1 MLWSMKIVTLD
12 TLPLETVIATFNEAF
27 ADYAVPFTL
36 DRERF
41 LNMQNRRG
49 FRADLSVGTV
59 DDERLV
65 AISLTGF
72 GSWLGAPA
80 GYGSGTGVIPAARNR
95 GLAGRMMEE
104 AVGLARE
111 RGADK
116 YVLEVMCQN
125 EPARRAY
132 ERVGFAISRKLDC
145 WTLDEIAG
153 EGDLEIEMREGFSPP
168 EPGLCSWA
176 PSWQNSDESLA
187 RAPERVVTLAIMRDS
202 GPVAHAALCP
212 ESGDLPQFAVAPDQ
226 RRRGIGRA
234 LLARARRI
242 SRAPLRIIN
251 TDAGDAA
258 TSAFLEVIGGKRTV
272 AQYEMVREG

>member
-1 MLWSMKIVTLD
+1 MKIVTLD
-12 TLPLETVIATFNEAF
+12 TLPLDTVIATFNEAF

-49 FRADLSVGTV
+49 FKAELSVGAL

-72 GSWLGAPA
+72 GSRLGAPA
-80 GYGSGTGVIPAARNR
+80 GYGSGTGVIPAARNC
-95 GLAGRMMEE
+95 GLAGRMMKE
-104 AVGLARE
+104 AVVLARD
-111 RGADK
+111 RGAEK

-132 ERVGFAISRKLDC
+132 ERVGFAIARKLDC
-145 WTLDEIAG
+145 WTLDEIG
-153 EGDLEIEMREGFSPP
+153 GVSEMEIEMREGFSSAPV
-168 EPGLCSWA
+168 GLGSWA

-187 RAPERVVTLAIMRDS
+187 RAPERVVTLTITRDRRQ
-202 GPVAHAALCP
+202 VAHAALCP
-212 ESGDLPQFAVAPDQ
+212 ETGDLPQFAVAPDQ
-226 RRRGIGRA
+226 RRRGVGRA

-242 SRAPLRIIN
+242 SRMPLRIIN
-251 TDAGDAA
+251 TEAGDLA
-258 TSAFLEVIGGKRTV
+258 TSAFLEAVGGSRTL
-272 AQYEMVREG
+272 AQYEMVRST